1 MLNAAAAVM
10 KIWGA
15 DANAQMCLVY
25 GDGDL
30 EAAKDAAW
38 NAVIDAP
45 NLIVKRAAL
54 AAYFEIMALISGQD
68 DFRCMQMADAMFAA
82 TRADDKLMIAQVKAA
97 TANALAGTKAAAV
110 YDHKAHRLALRQQ
123 HHINQRRAAALPA
136 TW

>member
-30 EAAKDAAW
+30 DAAKDAAW
-38 NAVIDAP
+38 SAATSAP
-45 NLIVKRAAL
+45 NLIVRRAAF
-54 AAYFEIMALISGQD
+54 AAYFEIMALISGED
-68 DFRCMQMADAMFAA
+68 EFRCMQTADAMFAA
-82 TRADDKLMIAQVKAA
+82 TRTNDKLMIAQVHAA
-97 TANALAGTKAAAV
+97 TANTLAGPKAAAPF
-110 YDHKAHRLALRQQ
+110 DQRAHTIAMNWQ
-123 HHINQRRAAALPA
+123 HHIDRRRAAALPA

>member
-10 KIWGA
+10 KVWGA

-38 NAVIDAP
+38 QAVSTAP
-45 NLIVKRAAL
+45 NLTVKRAAM
-54 AAYFEIMALISGQD
+54 AGYFEIMAMISGEE
-68 DFRCMQMADAMFAA
+68 DFRCMQMADAMYAA
-82 TRADDKLMIAQVKAA
+82 TRTNDKLMIAQVHAA
-97 TANALAGTKAAAV
+97 TAQALAGTKAAAPF
-110 YDHKAHRLALRQQ
+110 DQRAHKLAMDWQ
-123 HHINQRRAAALPA
+123 HHIDRRRAKALPA